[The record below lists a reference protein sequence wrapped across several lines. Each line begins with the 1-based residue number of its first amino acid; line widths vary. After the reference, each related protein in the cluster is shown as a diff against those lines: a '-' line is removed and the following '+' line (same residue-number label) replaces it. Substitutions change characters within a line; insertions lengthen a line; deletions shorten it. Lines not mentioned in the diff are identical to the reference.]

1 MILLIRSLSEYFKS
15 HKIFPL
21 FILHLK
27 KYEVRFEEGLKFPHA
42 SLARQEI
49 LQPFC
54 MFPKIWSASH
64 TPGNAPVYLNVY
76 DLPPMNGYMYW
87 AGLGIFHTGVEVHG
101 VEYVFGAHDY
111 LGSGVFEVEPC
122 QCPGFMFK
130 KSIFMGTTCLD
141 SLQVREFME
150 LQSVNYSGDTYHLIM
165 KNCNHFCKEIC
176 HKM

>member
-49 LQPFC
+49 LQPFLYVS
-54 MFPKIWSASH
+54 K
-64 TPGNAPVYLNVY
+64 
-76 DLPPMNGYMYW
+76 
-87 AGLGIFHTGVEVHG
+87 GLGIFHTGVEVHG

-111 LGSGVFEVEPC
+111 PSSGVFE
-122 QCPGFMFK
+122 
-130 KSIFMGTTCLD
+130 
-141 SLQVREFME
+141 VREFME

-176 HKM
+176 HKMTGSLCKC

>member
-49 LQPFC
+49 LQPFLYVS
-54 MFPKIWSASH
+54 K
-64 TPGNAPVYLNVY
+64 
-76 DLPPMNGYMYW
+76 
-87 AGLGIFHTGVEVHG
+87 GLGIFHTGVEVHG

-111 LGSGVFEVEPC
+111 PSSGVFEVEPR

-176 HKM
+176 HKMTGSLCKC